1 MNTDCIDY
9 NEEQLNALVED
20 IMKIH
25 DFLIKEQGLNAARP
39 ESRAKI
45 SSAAYACFVS
55 KYGLPF
61 NETHNYNDIYDQVSD
76 FAYHLALDHPFADA
90 NKRTTVMTTLVLLYI
105 NGINIEFNDSR
116 IITHNKLYKWIQDL
130 VQRNKT
136 RQELAQELRENSTP
150 LTTN

>member
-25 DFLIKEQGLNAARP
+25 DFLIKEQGLNAVRP

-45 SSAAYACFVS
+45 NSAAYACFVS

-105 NGINIEFNDSR
+105 NEINTECSKHLAFSSCLSFLSIGESSTVEHSPWKGR
-116 IITHNKLYKWIQDL
+116 KNKK
-130 VQRNKT
+130 QR
-136 RQELAQELRENSTP
+136 P
-150 LTTN
+150 P